1 MIVRFD
7 IDALLVDMD
16 GTLLDSTASVLR
28 CWTAVAAEFAIPAG
42 LFAAVPRHGRPAV
55 EILRDLVDPELVPRA
70 ARRLDELELADTAGT
85 VALPGAAALLAAAP
99 HGTLA
104 VVTSAGRELA
114 AARLGAA
121 GLAAPFLITVDDV
134 TQGKPDPEP
143 FLLGAE
149 LLGVKAGRCLVLE
162 DAPAGL
168 AAARAAGAA
177 SIAVTS
183 THHPDQLDADLVV
196 ADLSALRIERT
207 GTGLVVI
214 AG

>member
-1 MIVRFD
+1 MRFD

-16 GTLLDSTASVLR
+16 GTLLDSTPSVIR
-28 CWTAVAAEFAIPAG
+28 CWNTVAAEFAIPADR
-42 LFAAVPRHGRPAV
+42 FAAVPRHGRPAV
-55 EILRDLVDPELVPRA
+55 EILLDLVDPELVPRA
-70 ARRLDELELADTAGT
+70 ARRLDELELADTDGT

-99 HGTLA
+99 RGTLA

-114 AARLGAA
+114 AARLRAA
-121 GLAAPFLITVDDV
+121 GLSAPFLVTVDDV

-196 ADLSALRIERT
+196 PDLSALRVERV
-207 GTGLVVI
+207 GTGLVVT

>member
-1 MIVRFD
+1 MRFD

-16 GTLLDSTASVLR
+16 GTLLDSTASVIR
-28 CWTAVAAEFAIPAG
+28 CWNTVAAEFAIPADR
-42 LFAAVPRHGRPAV
+42 FAAVPRHGRPAV
-55 EILRDLVDPELVPRA
+55 EILLDLVDPELVPRA
-70 ARRLDELELADTAGT
+70 ARRLDELELADTDGT

-121 GLAAPFLITVDDV
+121 GLSAPFLVTVDDV

-149 LLGVKAGRCLVLE
+149 LLGVKAARCLVLE

-183 THHPDQLDADLVV
+183 THRPDQLDADLVV
-196 ADLSALRIERT
+196 PDLSALRVERV
-207 GTGLVVI
+207 GTGLVVT

>member
-1 MIVRFD
+1 VIVRFA

-16 GTLLDSTASVLR
+16 GTLLDSTPSVLR
-28 CWTAVAAEFAIPAG
+28 CWATIAAEFAIPADR
-42 LFAAVPRHGRPAV
+42 FAAVPRHGRPAV
-55 EILRDLVDPELVPRA
+55 EILRDLVDPGLVPRA
-70 ARRLDELELADTAGT
+70 ARRLDELELADTDGT
-85 VALPGAAALLAAAP
+85 VALPGAVALLAAAP

-121 GLAAPFLITVDDV
+121 GLTAPFLITIDDV

-183 THHPDQLDADLVV
+183 THRPDELDADLVV
-196 ADLSALRIERT
+196 ADLSALRIERA
-207 GTGLVVI
+207 GTGLVVV
-214 AG
+214 AA

>member
-1 MIVRFD
+1 VTVRFD

-28 CWTAVAAEFAIPAG
+28 CWAVVAAEFAIPADR
-42 LFAAVPRHGRPAV
+42 FAAVPRHGRPAV
-55 EILRDLVDPELVPRA
+55 EILHDLVDPAVVPRA
-70 ARRLDELELADTAGT
+70 ARRLDELEFADTGGT

-99 HGTLA
+99 RGTLA

-114 AARLGAA
+114 AARLAAA
-121 GLAAPFLITVDDV
+121 GLTAPFLITIDDV

-143 FLLGAE
+143 FLAGAE
-149 LLGVKAGRCLVLE
+149 LLGVKAARCLVLE

-183 THHPDQLDADLVV
+183 THRPDELDADLVV
-196 ADLSALRIERT
+196 PDLSALRLERS
-207 GTGLVVI
+207 GAGLVVT